1 MKQITELSEA
11 EILQLTTDQ
20 IQKMIL
26 FKMAEAGIK
35 ILTKPVEPEY
45 TELPKKTVLL
55 YDVNGISYLF
65 TEKTTAQDEGQAL
78 QAASSKMKSSSYV
91 GNDYTHKKV
100 KNLDDNDLKTI
111 GKITEVYLYT
121 TDDAIL
127 ADEISRSNKQL
138 KTQYETLLS
147 EFKSNE
153 NEADYIRVEIWD
165 RIKTVQAK
173 HNNMAEMKYQYDRY
187 LDLSEGNK
195 NIALNFL
202 KKAYSIDEET
212 ECFVQGKEYKPVL
225 GDEEYQTTAK
235 SEGQVN

>member
-11 EILQLTTDQ
+11 EILELTSDQ

-45 TELPKKTVLL
+45 AELPKKTVLL
-55 YDVNGISYLF
+55 YDVSGINFLF
-65 TEKTTAQDEGQAL
+65 TDKALADDEGQAL
-78 QAASSKMKSSSYV
+78 QAAALKMKSSSYV
-91 GNDYTHKKV
+91 GDGYIHKKV
-100 KNLDDNDLKTI
+100 KNLDEFDLKNI
-111 GKITEVYLYT
+111 GKVTEVYMYT
-121 TDDAIL
+121 ADDAIQV
-127 ADEISRSNKQL
+127 DEISKANKEL
-138 KTQYETLLS
+138 KKQYETLLS
-147 EFKSNE
+147 EFKTNE

-165 RIKTVQAK
+165 RVKHVQDK
-173 HNNMAEMKYQYDRY
+173 HNNMADMKYQYDRY

-212 ECFVQGKEYKPVL
+212 ECYVQGKEYKHV
-225 GDEEYQTTAK
+225 EISQTT
-235 SEGQVN
+235 E